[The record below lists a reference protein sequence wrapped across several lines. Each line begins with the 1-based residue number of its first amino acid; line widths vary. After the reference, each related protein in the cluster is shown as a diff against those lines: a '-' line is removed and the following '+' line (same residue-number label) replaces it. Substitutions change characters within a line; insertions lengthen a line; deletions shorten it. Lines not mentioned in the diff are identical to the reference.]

1 MSASLFTAAAA
12 TVCPVSGL
20 FSSAAATGMPLTN
33 STRSRDLSGPPQA
46 WVERQPWAILLQ
58 RGTIVAMTVEP
69 LCSVRDHLSE
79 FVDRAER
86 EHERIVVTRNGRPA
100 AVLLAYDDLA
110 ALEETLDVLSDP
122 EALADIRQADA
133 EVGRGEVVR
142 GVDAV
147 RALRSHT

>member
-1 MSASLFTAAAA
+1 MRATSSVDPSAC
-12 TVCPVSGL
+12 VG
-20 FSSAAATGMPLTN
+20 
-33 STRSRDLSGPPQA
+33 REQR
-46 WVERQPWAILLQ
+46 WAILHK

-69 LCSVRDHLSE
+69 LRSVRDHLSE

-142 GVDAV
+142 GEVVRGVEAV
-147 RALRSHT
+147 RALRSRS